1 MSTQSKSELSILLER
16 YRLAVTAHRDA
27 VYSIT
32 YKVNGSPA
40 FGNIHA
46 DTIAT
51 YERTRIEL
59 LELEQELQDARMS
72 RRSVR

>member
-1 MSTQSKSELSILLER
+1 MNTPSKSELTILLER
-16 YRLAVTAHRDA
+16 YRLAVAAHRDS

-40 FGNIHA
+40 FGNIHL

-59 LELEQELQDARMS
+59 LELERELQDVALS